1 MLPPALMAQRLLI
14 GGGLTVLLAWAFGLQ
29 SMRTT
34 LDLSESGT
42 LVFLLGAVLIAAG
55 MALRQGAPSLVA
67 MFPEEG
73 EEAMTGRLK
82 QEMSDLEQK
91 ERSSRAWAR
100 LEADALRDAL
110 DEEA

>member
-29 SMRTT
+29 SGRTT
-34 LDLSESGT
+34 LSASDSGT
-42 LVFLLGAVLIAAG
+42 LVLLLGVLMIAAG
-55 MALRQGAPSLVA
+55 VALAQGSPQMTAL
-67 MFPEEG
+67 FPKEG
-73 EEAMTGRLK
+73 DEAMTGRLK
-82 QEMSDLEQK
+82 QEMADLEED

-100 LEADALRDAL
+100 LEADALREAL